1 MFAKKC
7 RDKVVVFCGL
17 RFVAFCDFGLAL
29 VTKGVVVSV
38 CGVVRMAESLGLEGV
53 VTTVTTF
60 LFNKRGGVYIGQ

>member
-1 MFAKKC
+1 MFAKK
-7 RDKVVVFCGL
+7 RRAKVVVFCGL

-29 VTKGVVVSV
+29 VTRGAVVTV

-60 LFNKRGGVYIGQ
+60 FNKKRG